1 MAEGSRDVDLRDMAF
16 ALLRVMA
23 ALMLL
28 QHALRT
34 LFGLLQMPDP
44 PQPWEGMP
52 ALLSRDWFEG
62 VLQLVAGVLVA
73 IGLFTR
79 PAAFV
84 LSGLMAAA
92 YFIVHSKWLTG
103 SFFPIV
109 NRGEL
114 AALYCF
120 VFLFIAANGAGRYSV
135 DHALRRRRGDAARL
149 HPTAP

>member
-1 MAEGSRDVDLRDMAF
+1 MAEAARRDVDLRELAV

-34 LFGLLQMPDP
+34 LFGLLPMPNAP
-44 PQPWEGMP
+44 EPWAGMP
-52 ALLSRDWFEG
+52 ALFTRDWFEG
-62 VLQLVAGVLVA
+62 WLQLVGSVLLVL
-73 IGLFTR
+73 GLFTR
-79 PAAFV
+79 PVAFV

-92 YFIVHSKWLTG
+92 YFIVHSKWFTG
-103 SFFPIV
+103 PFFPIV

-120 VFLFIAANGAGRYSV
+120 VFLFFAANGGGRYSL
-135 DHALRRRRGDAARL
+135 DWLRRRRAAV
-149 HPTAP
+149 

>member
-1 MAEGSRDVDLRDMAF
+1 MDGRRGVDLRELTV
-16 ALLRVMA
+16 ALLRIVA

-34 LFGLLQMPDP
+34 LFGLLQMPNAP
-44 PQPWEGMP
+44 EPWEGMP
-52 ALLSRDWFEG
+52 ALFSRDWFEG
-62 VLQLVAGVLVA
+62 VLQLVGGVLVA

-120 VFLFIAANGAGRYSV
+120 VFLFFAANGGGRYSV
-135 DHALRRRRGDAARL
+135 DWTRRRRPGS
-149 HPTAP
+149 PTRR